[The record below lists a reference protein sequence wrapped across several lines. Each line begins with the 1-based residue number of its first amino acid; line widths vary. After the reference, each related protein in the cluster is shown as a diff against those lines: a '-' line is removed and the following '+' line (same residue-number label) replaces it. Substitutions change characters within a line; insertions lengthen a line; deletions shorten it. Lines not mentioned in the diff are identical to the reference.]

1 MKNLKI
7 LHLLSNWK
15 WTEVSEPAVELAL
28 SQKKLGAD
36 IEFVCGRGPADR
48 PKRCVDYNARL
59 KKLDAIHVL
68 EMPKHFRVLSAVKDC
83 TNLRLMLKQFKPD
96 VIHCHKRN
104 AHLMGFLSRGMP
116 KPPIIVRS
124 CFDSE
129 GPQQD
134 LRSWLLYKFGTEG
147 LVVINEKSKQAALA
161 RNVLSPDT
169 VQVIEPGIDL
179 VRFSPQRKIS
189 ADQHS
194 FGLKPD
200 AFVVGIVSRIR
211 DSRRLDITLKVIHKL
226 AKAYPQLQM
235 LLVGR
240 GREGAV
246 EIVVEKPA
254 REMAILD
261 RIVMAG
267 YCDGDRLVAAYRAM
281 DVLVY
286 ASPGSDKS
294 CRTVREAM
302 AAGIPVI
309 APASGF
315 LPELIEDH
323 VTGRLMDISGENLA
337 DILDEL
343 LRNKNKLPELG
354 CRSLKRAIQRF
365 SLSLQAKKTLSF
377 YHQLLESWDVY
388 SQRDSTV

>member
-1 MKNLKI
+1 MMNLKI

-28 SQKKLGAD
+28 AQKKLGAE

-48 PKRCVDYNARL
+48 PSRRVDYNARQ
-59 KKLDAIHVL
+59 KKLDSIHVL
-68 EMPKHFRVLSAVKDC
+68 EMPKHFRVLPAVKDC
-83 TNLRLMLKQFKPD
+83 ANLRPMLKQFQPD
-96 VIHCHKRN
+96 VIHCHKKN
-104 AHLMGFLSRGMP
+104 AHLMGFLSRGIQ
-116 KPPIIVRS
+116 KPPVIVRS
-124 CFDSE
+124 CYDSE
-129 GPQQD
+129 GPQHD
-134 LRSWLLYKFGTEG
+134 FRSWLLYKFGTEG
-147 LVVINEKSKQAALA
+147 LVVINEKSKQTAFA
-161 RNVLSPDT
+161 RNILSSDT
-169 VQVIEPGIDL
+169 VRAIEPGIDL
-179 VRFSPQRKIS
+179 DRFSPQRKIS

-200 AFVVGIVSRIR
+200 AFVVGVVSRIR
-211 DSRRLDITLKVIHKL
+211 DSRRLDITLKAIHKL
-226 AKAYPQLQM
+226 AKAHPQLQL

-246 EIVVEKPA
+246 ETVVEKPA
-254 REMAILD
+254 REMDILD

-309 APASGF
+309 APAIGF

-323 VTGRLMDISGENLA
+323 VTGRLMDVSGENLA
-337 DILDEL
+337 IILEELIREDI
-343 LRNKNKLPELG
+343 KLHDMG
-354 CRSLKRAIQRF
+354 RRSIKTAILRF
-365 SLSLQAKKTLSF
+365 SPMLQAEKTLNF
-377 YHQLLESWDVY
+377 YHKLLKG
-388 SQRDSTV
+388 

>member
-1 MKNLKI
+1 MSNLKV

-15 WTEVSEPAVELAL
+15 WTEVSEPAVDLAL
-28 SQKKLGAD
+28 AQKKLGAE
-36 IEFVCGRGPADR
+36 IEFVCGRGPAEQ

-59 KKLDAIHVL
+59 KKLVSIHVL
-68 EMPKHFRVLSAVKDC
+68 EMPKHFRVLPAVKDC
-83 TNLRLMLKQFKPD
+83 TNLRLILKQFQPD

-116 KPPIIVRS
+116 KPPLIVRS
-124 CFDSE
+124 CYDSE
-129 GPQQD
+129 GPQRD
-134 LRSWLLYKFGTEG
+134 LRSWFLYKFGTEG
-147 LVVINEKSKQAALA
+147 LVVINDKSRQAALA
-161 RNVLSPDT
+161 RDVLSSDT
-169 VQVIEPGIDL
+169 VQIIEPGIDL
-179 VRFSPQRKIS
+179 DRFSPQRKIS
-189 ADQHS
+189 VDQHS

-200 AFVVGIVSRIR
+200 AFVVGVVSRIR

-267 YCDGDRLVAAYRAM
+267 YCDEDRLVAAYRAM
-281 DVLVY
+281 DVLIY

-309 APASGF
+309 APAVGF
-315 LPELIEDH
+315 LPELIEDQ
-323 VTGRLMDISGENLA
+323 VTGRLMDMSGQDLA
-337 DILDEL
+337 KILEELIRDEV
-343 LRNKNKLPELG
+343 KLHEMG
-354 CRSLKRAIQRF
+354 RRSIKTAVLRF
-365 SLSLQAKKTLSF
+365 SPKLQAEKTLNF
-377 YHQLLESWDVY
+377 YHKLLKGFM
-388 SQRDSTV
+388 

>member
-1 MKNLKI
+1 MMNLKI

-28 SQKKLGAD
+28 AQKKLGAE

-48 PKRCVDYNARL
+48 PSRRVDYNARQ
-59 KKLDAIHVL
+59 KKLDSIHVL
-68 EMPKHFRVLSAVKDC
+68 EMPKHFRVLPAVKDC
-83 TNLRLMLKQFKPD
+83 ANLRPMLKQFQPD
-96 VIHCHKRN
+96 VIHCHKKN
-104 AHLMGFLSRGMP
+104 AHLMGFLSRGIQ
-116 KPPIIVRS
+116 KPPVIVRS
-124 CFDSE
+124 CYDSE
-129 GPQQD
+129 GPQHD
-134 LRSWLLYKFGTEG
+134 FRSWLLYKFGTEG
-147 LVVINEKSKQAALA
+147 LVVINEKSKQTAFA
-161 RNVLSPDT
+161 RNILSSDT
-169 VQVIEPGIDL
+169 VRAIEPGIDL
-179 VRFSPQRKIS
+179 DRFSPQRKIS

-200 AFVVGIVSRIR
+200 AFVVGVVSRIR
-211 DSRRLDITLKVIHKL
+211 DSRRLDITLKAIHKL
-226 AKAYPQLQM
+226 AKAHPQLQL

-246 EIVVEKPA
+246 ETVVEKPA
-254 REMAILD
+254 REMDILD

-294 CRTVREAM
+294 CRPVREAM

-309 APASGF
+309 APAIGF

-323 VTGRLMDISGENLA
+323 VTGRLMDVSGENLA
-337 DILDEL
+337 IILEEL
-343 LRNKNKLPELG
+343 IRDDVKLHDMG
-354 CRSLKRAIQRF
+354 RRSIKTAILRF
-365 SLSLQAKKTLSF
+365 SPMLQAEKTLNF
-377 YHQLLESWDVY
+377 YHKLLKG
-388 SQRDSTV
+388 

>member
-1 MKNLKI
+1 MNLKI

-28 SQKKLGAD
+28 AQKKLGAE

-48 PKRCVDYNARL
+48 PSRRVDYNARQ
-59 KKLDAIHVL
+59 KKLDSIHVL
-68 EMPKHFRVLSAVKDC
+68 EMPKHFRVLPAVKDC
-83 TNLRLMLKQFKPD
+83 ANLRPMLKQFQPD
-96 VIHCHKRN
+96 VIHCHKKN
-104 AHLMGFLSRGMP
+104 AHLMGFLSRGIQ
-116 KPPIIVRS
+116 KPPVIVRS
-124 CFDSE
+124 CYDSE
-129 GPQQD
+129 GPQHD
-134 LRSWLLYKFGTEG
+134 FRSWLLYKFGTEG
-147 LVVINEKSKQAALA
+147 LVVINEKSKQTAFA
-161 RNVLSPDT
+161 RNILSSDT
-169 VQVIEPGIDL
+169 VRAIEPGIDL
-179 VRFSPQRKIS
+179 DRFSPQRKIS

-200 AFVVGIVSRIR
+200 AFVVGVVSRIR

-226 AKAYPQLQM
+226 AKAHPQLQL

-246 EIVVEKPA
+246 ETVVEKPA
-254 REMAILD
+254 REMDILD

-309 APASGF
+309 APAIGF

-323 VTGRLMDISGENLA
+323 VTGKLMDVSGENLA
-337 DILDEL
+337 IILEELIREDI
-343 LRNKNKLPELG
+343 KLHDMG
-354 CRSLKRAIQRF
+354 RRSIKTAILRF
-365 SLSLQAKKTLSF
+365 SPMLQAEKTLNF
-377 YHQLLESWDVY
+377 YHKLLKG
-388 SQRDSTV
+388 QM

>member
-28 SQKKLGAD
+28 SQKKLGAE

-59 KKLDAIHVL
+59 KKLDPIHVL
-68 EMPKHFRVLSAVKDC
+68 EMPKHFRALPAYKDC
-83 TNLRLMLKQFKPD
+83 VNLRPILKQFKPD
-96 VIHCHKRN
+96 LIHCHKKN
-104 AHLMGFLSRGMP
+104 AHLMGFLSRGIS
-116 KPPIIVRS
+116 KPPVIVRS
-124 CFDSE
+124 CYDSE
-129 GPQQD
+129 GPQHD
-134 LRSWLLYKFGTEG
+134 FRSWLLYKFGTEG
-147 LVVINEKSKQAALA
+147 LVVINEKSKQTALA

-169 VQVIEPGIDL
+169 VLVIEPGIDL
-179 VRFSPQRKIS
+179 DRFSPQRKIS
-189 ADQHS
+189 ADPHS
-194 FGLKPD
+194 FGLKPNS
-200 AFVVGIVSRIR
+200 FVVGVVSRIR
-211 DSRRLDITLKVIHKL
+211 DSRRLDITLKVIHTL
-226 AKAYPQLQM
+226 AKAYPHLQM

-254 REMAILD
+254 RQMNILD

-309 APASGF
+309 APAIGF

-323 VTGRLMDISGENLA
+323 VTGRLMDISGQSLA
-337 DILDEL
+337 KILEEL
-343 LRNKNKLPELG
+343 IRDDVKLHEMG
-354 CRSLKRAIQRF
+354 RRSIKTSIQRF
-365 SLSLQAKKTLSF
+365 SPMLQAEKMLNF
-377 YHQLLESWDVY
+377 YQKLLKGY
-388 SQRDSTV
+388 M

>member
-1 MKNLKI
+1 MMNLKI

-28 SQKKLGAD
+28 AQKKLGAE

-48 PKRCVDYNARL
+48 PSRRVDYNARQ
-59 KKLDAIHVL
+59 KKLDSIHVL
-68 EMPKHFRVLSAVKDC
+68 EMPKHFRVLPAVKDC
-83 TNLRLMLKQFKPD
+83 ANLRPMLKQFQPD
-96 VIHCHKRN
+96 VIHCHKKN
-104 AHLMGFLSRGMP
+104 AHLMGFLSRGIQ
-116 KPPIIVRS
+116 KPPVIVRS
-124 CFDSE
+124 CYDSE
-129 GPQQD
+129 GPQHD
-134 LRSWLLYKFGTEG
+134 FRSWLLYKFGTEG
-147 LVVINEKSKQAALA
+147 LVVINEKSKQTAFA
-161 RNVLSPDT
+161 RNILSSDT
-169 VQVIEPGIDL
+169 VRAIEPGIDL
-179 VRFSPQRKIS
+179 DRFSPQRKIS

-200 AFVVGIVSRIR
+200 AFVVGVVSRIR

-226 AKAYPQLQM
+226 AKAHPQLQL

-246 EIVVEKPA
+246 ETVVKKPA
-254 REMAILD
+254 REMDILD

-309 APASGF
+309 APAIGF

-323 VTGRLMDISGENLA
+323 VTGKLMDVSGENLA
-337 DILDEL
+337 IILEELIREDI
-343 LRNKNKLPELG
+343 KLHDMG
-354 CRSLKRAIQRF
+354 RRSIKTAILRF
-365 SLSLQAKKTLSF
+365 SPMLQAEKTLNF
-377 YHQLLESWDVY
+377 YHKLLKG
-388 SQRDSTV
+388 QM